1 MFYQMFGLSFF
12 IGWTIPYYLSLVHV
26 ILWHLFAGNHMLWI
40 TAREI
45 FVDWRV
51 FCLDCQVV
59 SLNDYCLTLLSWQ
72 KLQQCFVTWH
82 DLMPKRKQIRIWI
95 KWNESWKIFIFHNS
109 SHKENMQKLFLNCPA
124 GAIIHA
130 MPSFHPD
137 KMMLCIERH
146 HYHAFLCPI
155 RREKV

>member
-12 IGWTIPYYLSLVHV
+12 IGWTIPLLSIPGACNFTTPICRKSHAVNYSKGDFCRLKSF
-26 ILWHLFAGNHMLWI
+26 LFRLSSFI
-40 TAREI
+40 
-45 FVDWRV
+45 
-51 FCLDCQVV
+51 
-59 SLNDYCLTLLSWQ
+59 NDYCLTLLSWQ